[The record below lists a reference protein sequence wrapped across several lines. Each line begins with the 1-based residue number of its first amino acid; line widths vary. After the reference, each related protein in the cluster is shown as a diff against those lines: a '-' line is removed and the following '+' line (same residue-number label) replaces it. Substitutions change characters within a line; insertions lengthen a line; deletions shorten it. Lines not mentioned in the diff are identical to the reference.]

1 MAVITP
7 QTDLILLKCPL
18 EVDQQNQLTFAN
30 ATGQYNY
37 FNSLPKL
44 AVSNFTYQR
53 KDSTV
58 RFPSQV
64 DSIRSYNYC
73 MYRNTAYGN
82 KWFYAFITSARY
94 VNDNM
99 TELKLKTDV
108 WQTWQFDITLKS
120 SFIERE
126 HVADDT
132 IGKHTLDENVGTG
145 EYMINAVTENILC
158 SPDSTKAFIVLAVT
172 EPPQYIDGTP
182 FISSY
187 VSRMYNGIISGAYLF
202 LFEYS
207 AAGAASMGEFINWYD
222 SNDKANAII
231 SVYATPKSV
240 YAATD
245 ISTTTLNT
253 GGGSP
258 FSTAVTYSVLVMTTG
273 STDMGNTTITL
284 NSTLNGYTPKNN
296 RLYCYPFNYLMVSN
310 NRGTDNIYH
319 YEDFS
324 TPSSISFKCV
334 GALVEGSS
342 VKCYP
347 LDYKKNT
354 TTRSG
359 YAFGTDMQTTPTF
372 SWNNDMYLN
381 WQAQNSWHGM
391 GNAGARTVS
400 AAVNMP
406 TDVKGGGE
414 GAASFF
420 GWVGDV
426 VEKGASYV
434 GSAINAVK
442 NSITGASYQAS
453 LQPDQVNGQNTG
465 DVNFASSKCG
475 FTFYQMSV
483 RAEVAAMIDNY
494 LSMFGYKVNTMKAIN
509 ISSRRYWNYIK
520 CIQANI
526 TGDIP
531 QDDMQEIK
539 KLFNDGITF
548 WHDTTKYLDYS
559 QTNAIVS

>member
-1 MAVITP
+1 MPVITP

-37 FNSLPKL
+37 FYSLPKL

-53 KDSTV
+53 EDSTV
-58 RFPSQV
+58 RFPAQV
-64 DSIRSYNYC
+64 DTIRSYNYC
-73 MYRNTAYGN
+73 MYRNTAYSN
-82 KWFYAFITSARY
+82 KWFYAFITGIRY
-94 VNDNM
+94 VNDKM

-120 SFIERE
+120 SYVERE
-126 HVADDT
+126 HVANDT
-132 IGKHTLDENVGTG
+132 IGAHTLDENVGTG
-145 EYMINAVTENILC
+145 EYMINAVTEKVLC
-158 SPDSTKAFIVLAVT
+158 APDSTKAYIVLAAT

-207 AAGAASMGEFINWYD
+207 AAGSAALGEFINWYD
-222 SNDKANAII
+222 SKNKANAII
-231 SVYATPKSV
+231 SVYAAPKTAYPSGSV
-240 YAATD
+240 
-245 ISTTTLNT
+245 STTTLNT
-253 GGGSP
+253 GSGTGSP
-258 FSTAVTYSVLVMTTG
+258 FSMPVTYSVLVMTTDV
-273 STDMGNTTITL
+273 TDMGNTTISI
-284 NSTLNGYTPKNN
+284 NNTLNGYTPKNN
-296 RLYCYPFNYLMVSN
+296 RLYCYPFNYVMVSN

-347 LDYKKNT
+347 VNYKKNT
-354 TTRSG
+354 TAGSG
-359 YAFGTDMQTTPTF
+359 YAFGTDMQPTPTF

-381 WQAQNSWHGM
+381 WQAQNSWQGM

-400 AAVNMP
+400 AAVDMP
-406 TDVKGGGE
+406 TDTKDAGG
-414 GAASFF
+414 FF
-420 GWVGDV
+420 SYLGDIL
-426 VEKGASYV
+426 EKGASYV
-434 GSAINAVK
+434 GATVNAVK
-442 NSITGASYQAS
+442 NTISGASYQAS
-453 LQPDQVNGQNTG
+453 LQPDQVSGQSTG

-494 LSMFGYKVNTMKAIN
+494 LSMYGYKVNTMKAIN
-509 ISSRRYWNYIK
+509 ITSRRYWNYIK

-531 QDDMQEIK
+531 QDDLQEIK